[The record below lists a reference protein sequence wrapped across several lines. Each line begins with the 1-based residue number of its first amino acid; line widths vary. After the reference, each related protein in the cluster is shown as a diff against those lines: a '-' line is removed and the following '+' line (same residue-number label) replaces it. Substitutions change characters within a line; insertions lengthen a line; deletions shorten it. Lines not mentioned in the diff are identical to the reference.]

1 MPAGRHHRS
10 GGLCGRIERALIAI
24 RQQGHNAAAACFSV
38 NGDKMSD
45 QPAADV
51 PSGTARAWD
60 SVRRVREPVAWA
72 LLVLAAVIV
81 LVSAGQLFNLPGARI
96 PVVGGPAPS
105 AFALRASAVAPQ
117 FVGAFVIALPVL
129 SVILVAFS
137 GGLTEHARQVVH
149 AAAVVLAVALLL
161 GVISV
166 AGAAG
171 SQRPGTWFILEVAG
185 LAIAATA
192 LIFTTAVT
200 RSEAVRSLAPR
211 YEDVGDDDEDFED
224 DPDLGE
230 DD

>member
-1 MPAGRHHRS
+1 
-10 GGLCGRIERALIAI
+10 
-24 RQQGHNAAAACFSV
+24 
-38 NGDKMSD
+38 MSD
-45 QPAADV
+45 QLGGDG
-51 PSGTARAWD
+51 PSGTAQPWD

-72 LLVLAAVIV
+72 LLVLATIIV
-81 LVSAGQLFNLPGARI
+81 LVSAGQLFNLPGAKI
-96 PVVGGPAPS
+96 PVIGGPAPS

-137 GGLTEHARQVVH
+137 GGLTQHARRVVQ
-149 AAAVVLAVALLL
+149 AATVVLAVALLL

-171 SQRPGTWFILEVAG
+171 SQRPGTWFTLDTAA
-185 LAIAATA
+185 LAITATA
-192 LIFTTAVT
+192 LVFTTAVT

-211 YEDVGDDDEDFED
+211 YEDLRDDDEDFED
-224 DPDLGE
+224 DPDLDE